1 MQPAIGTGADTIVV
15 GAGVAGLTT
24 AWNLRRAGQT
34 VTVVDPTPGNGA
46 SHAAAG
52 MIAAVSEV
60 VYQHDTM
67 RELMV
72 ASAAAYPGFIA
83 ELEDAV
89 GHPVGYRDTET
100 LDVGAHSGDRGA
112 FADLADLQRASGM
125 QVEQLTTRQARRLEP
140 ALSPSI
146 SGAFLVSDD
155 HQVNPRVLIPA
166 LIEAITAPSES
177 GSPQGSLV
185 QQRVMSVLRAGLD
198 SNQVANQGAGRV
210 TGVRLDDD
218 TELQADTTVLCP
230 GLSMDSIEGLPE
242 AASVKLRPVHGD
254 ILRARLKPDHPLLIE
269 RTIRGLVDGRPV
281 YLVPRTDGEIVI
293 GATERE
299 DGFDGVTLEGA
310 YQLLRDAQVLV
321 PGAAELELTEIL
333 ARARP
338 GTPDDLPYI
347 GHLDGADGVVVS
359 TGYSRHGVL
368 LAPLGGRLTASLV
381 TGTPDAADAP
391 ATTATDQAILAATDP
406 NRFAAS
412 SASSVSSASS
422 ASSAR
427 TS

>member
-1 MQPAIGTGADTIVV
+1 MHTDTVDTVDTVVV

-67 RELMV
+67 QDLMV
-72 ASAAAYPGFIA
+72 VSAAAYPEFVT

-89 GHPVGYRDTET
+89 GHPVGYRATET
-100 LDVGAHSGDRGA
+100 LGIGAFTGDRDA
-112 FADLADLQRASGM
+112 FADLAVLQRDSGM
-125 QVEQLTTRQARRLEP
+125 QVDQLTTRQARKLEP
-140 ALSPSI
+140 ALSPAI
-146 SGAFLVSDD
+146 SGAFLVTDD
-155 HQVNPRVLIPA
+155 HQVNPRVLVPA
-166 LIEAITAPSES
+166 LIEALTAPSRS
-177 GSPQGSLV
+177 GSPQGNLV
-185 QQRVMSVLRAGLD
+185 NQQVTSVLRAGED
-198 SNQVANQGAGRV
+198 AGKV
-210 TGVRLDDD
+210 TGVRLADGS
-218 TELQADTTVLCP
+218 ELHSDTTVLCP
-230 GLSMDSIEGLPE
+230 GLSLAGIDGLSE
-242 AASVKLRPVHGD
+242 AGDVRLRPVHGD
-254 ILRARLKPDHPLLIE
+254 ILRARLRPGHPPLID

-299 DGFDGVTLEGA
+299 DGFDGVTLEGVH
-310 YQLLRDAQVLV
+310 QLLRDAQVLV

-347 GHLDGADGVVVS
+347 GRLNGVDGVVVS
-359 TGYSRHGVL
+359 TGYSRHGIL
-368 LAPLGGRLTASLV
+368 LAPLGGRLTAALV
-381 TGTPDAADAP
+381 TGNGTTDVPD
-391 ATTATDQAILAATDP
+391 TDRAILTATDP
-406 NRFAAS
+406 NRF
-412 SASSVSSASS
+412 SV
-422 ASSAR
+422 R
-427 TS
+427 TP

>member
-100 LDVGAHSGDRGA
+100 LDIGAHSGDRGA

-166 LIEAITAPSES
+166 LIEAFTAPSEP

-198 SNQVANQGAGRV
+198 SNQVANQGANQGAVRV

-230 GLSMDSIEGLPE
+230 GLSLDSIEGLPE

-281 YLVPRTDGEIVI
+281 YLVPRTDGKIVI

-347 GHLDGADGVVVS
+347 GHLDGVDGVVVS

-412 SASSVSSASS
+412 SVSS

>member
-125 QVEQLTTRQARRLEP
+125 QVEQLTTRQARKLEP
-140 ALSPSI
+140 SLSPVI

-155 HQVNPRVLIPA
+155 HQVNPRVLVPA
-166 LIEAITAPSES
+166 LIEALTAPSSS
-177 GSPQGSLV
+177 GSPQGNV
-185 QQRVMSVLRAGLD
+185 VHQRVTAVLRAGD
-198 SNQVANQGAGRV
+198 GTGEDAGRV
-210 TGVRLDDD
+210 TGVRLDDGS
-218 TELQADTTVLCP
+218 EMHADTTVLCP

-347 GHLDGADGVVVS
+347 GHLDGVDGVVVS

-412 SASSVSSASS
+412 SVSST
-422 ASSAR
+422 SSAR

>member
-1 MQPAIGTGADTIVV
+1 MQPDTVDTADTVDTVVV

-83 ELEDAV
+83 ELEEAV

-100 LDVGAHSGDRGA
+100 LDIGAHTGDRDA

-166 LIEAITAPSES
+166 LIEALTAPSEP

-185 QQRVMSVLRAGLD
+185 QQRVTSVLRAGLD
-198 SNQVANQGAGRV
+198 SNQVANQVAAQGAGRV
-210 TGVRLDDD
+210 TGVHLDDD
-218 TELQADTTVLCP
+218 TELHADTTVLCP
-230 GLSMDSIEGLPE
+230 GLSLDGIHGLPE
-242 AASVKLRPVHGD
+242 AAGVKLRPVHGD

-299 DGFDGVTLEGA
+299 DGFDGVALEGA

-347 GHLDGADGVVVS
+347 GRLDGVDGVVVS

-381 TGTPDAADAP
+381 TGTPAASATDAS
-391 ATTATDQAILAATDP
+391 ATDQAILTATDP

-412 SASSVSSASS
+412 SVPSV
-422 ASSAR
+422 SSAR